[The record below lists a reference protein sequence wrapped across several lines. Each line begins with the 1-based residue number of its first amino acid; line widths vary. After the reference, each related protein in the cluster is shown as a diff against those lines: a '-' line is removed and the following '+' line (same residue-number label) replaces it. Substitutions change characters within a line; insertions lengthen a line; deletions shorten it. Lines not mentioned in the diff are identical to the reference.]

1 MAQIDNYLDKIKR
14 RFEAEGF
21 KQSRKRMEEDYS
33 LYRMNQFDAGEGFQS
48 YTSNT
53 PRVLADKIMAYLTT
67 SSMVVR
73 VPHDGKNEEDRIIGA
88 NKEKWVIGAL
98 NLADERLLRM
108 GQPNIREQLSFH
120 ITLRG
125 HFAGRSVLNTRPD
138 GSTYVDITAWDP
150 LHVIYEMDDE
160 GISWIAHRKKRT
172 RESIKAIYNMD
183 VSAPEQEAEE
193 QGIDVWD
200 YYDREINCII
210 IDAGGP
216 KFAKKPTKHNVKIQG
231 MPCAPC
237 FVGVVGPQPYVQGDL
252 SSEYTSR
259 EYGESV
265 YAANRNLFEDYN
277 FAMSSM
283 KTLMSRATRH
293 PYVVTSPDGSA
304 TLETDPWRDGT
315 EVDLPSNTSIELL
328 PEITM
333 PANTGDYIGLVA
345 SELQRGGLPNVAYGE
360 LQFQLSGYAANLLRS
375 GAEHQVQPRIYALQS
390 AYQQISE
397 MLLAQFATGDYG
409 SMEMRGKY
417 NELKKWFMG
426 PITAEDIAEGGPIQ
440 IAIKP
445 QMPQDDPQ
453 KVTMAQM
460 MREGP
465 NPLAPDVWIWD
476 NILDVQDVEDFKK
489 EINAQAGETLDPKAV
504 MINVVQ
510 ALMAKGQKQ
519 EAMVYLDMLRKAMK
533 KEQQEE
539 TAMDVQFQAMMQQFG
554 VSGQGPEQAGQA
566 PPPQGMPPEGMP
578 PEGMPPQGPPG
589 VDATAVSSAAQGFPP
604 APPTEEPTQ
613 NVAPEQPR
621 PGARNEPRPEE
632 LGI

>member
-1 MAQIDNYLDKIKR
+1 
-14 RFEAEGF
+14 
-21 KQSRKRMEEDYS
+21 
-33 LYRMNQFDAGEGFQS
+33 
-48 YTSNT
+48 
-53 PRVLADKIMAYLTT
+53 
-67 SSMVVR
+67 
-73 VPHDGKNEEDRIIGA
+73 
-88 NKEKWVIGAL
+88 
-98 NLADERLLRM
+98 
-108 GQPNIREQLSFH
+108 
-120 ITLRG
+120 
-125 HFAGRSVLNTRPD
+125 
-138 GSTYVDITAWDP
+138 
-150 LHVIYEMDDE
+150 
-160 GISWIAHRKKRT
+160 
-172 RESIKAIYNMD
+172 
-183 VSAPEQEAEE
+183 
-193 QGIDVWD
+193 
-200 YYDREINCII
+200 
-210 IDAGGP
+210 
-216 KFAKKPTKHNVKIQG
+216 
-231 MPCAPC
+231 
-237 FVGVVGPQPYVQGDL
+237 
-252 SSEYTSR
+252 
-259 EYGESV
+259 
-265 YAANRNLFEDYN
+265 
-277 FAMSSM
+277 
-283 KTLMSRATRH
+283 
-293 PYVVTSPDGSA
+293 
-304 TLETDPWRDGT
+304 
-315 EVDLPSNTSIELL
+315 
-328 PEITM
+328 
-333 PANTGDYIGLVA
+333 
-345 SELQRGGLPNVAYGE
+345 
-360 LQFQLSGYAANLLRS
+360 
-375 GAEHQVQPRIYALQS
+375 
-390 AYQQISE
+390 

-554 VSGQGPEQAGQA
+554 MSGQGPEQAGQA
-566 PPPQGMPPEGMP
+566 PPPQGMP

-613 NVAPEQPR
+613 NVAPGQPR
-621 PGARNEPRPEE
+621 PGARNEPRPELNE
-632 LGI
+632 EGI